1 MGEVYRPYAGVGMTE
16 RERIERVDA
25 RTDNLQVI
33 IDAVQH
39 EAVKRERARV
49 RRIIEKQTRWRQFQN
64 AMVTE
69 PYGVW
74 IDRDKLIAAL
84 RGKGTR

>member
-1 MGEVYRPYAGVGMTE
+1 MSKE

-33 IDAVQH
+33 IDAAQH
-39 EAVKRERARV
+39 EAVKRERVRV
-49 RRIIEKQTRWRQFQN
+49 RRIVKKEMNNGAYVSTDYKRIQ
-64 AMVTE
+64 
-69 PYGVW
+69 
-74 IDRDKLIAAL
+74 RDVCLALLSAL